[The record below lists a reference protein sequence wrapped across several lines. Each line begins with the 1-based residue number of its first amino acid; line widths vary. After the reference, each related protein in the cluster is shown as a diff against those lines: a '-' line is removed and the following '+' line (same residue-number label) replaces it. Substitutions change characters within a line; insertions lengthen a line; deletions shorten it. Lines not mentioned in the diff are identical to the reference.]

1 MIATLLLR
9 FLEPSDPLA
18 QMNSM
23 NSQIV
28 QYFEMLLGLVGVL
41 ILAYLTLRTGL
52 PWMFGMRNQA
62 KGPIDVVARYALEP
76 KKVLYLVKAG
86 SQVFLI
92 GTSESQIEYLTTV
105 GEDNA
110 TEILRDSSK
119 RSVEV
124 PQVHFRQ
131 LLHRFQKVGKND

>member
-1 MIATLLLR
+1 MATLLVRL
-9 FLEPSDPLA
+9 LDPADPLA

-28 QYFEMLLGLVGVL
+28 QYFEVLLGLIGVL
-41 ILAYLTLRTGL
+41 ILAYLTLRAGL
-52 PWMFGMRNQA
+52 PWIFGMRNQA

-86 SQVFLI
+86 TQVFLI

-110 TEILRDSSK
+110 TEILQSASK
-119 RSVEV
+119 AEV
-124 PQVHFRQ
+124 PRMEFRQ
-131 LLHRFQKVGKND
+131 LVHRFQRVAKND

>member
-1 MIATLLLR
+1 MATLLVR
-9 FLEPSDPLA
+9 FLDPSDPLA

-23 NSQIV
+23 NAQIV
-28 QYFEMLLGLVGVL
+28 QYLEVLLGLVGVL

-52 PWMFGMRNQA
+52 PWMFGVRNQP

-105 GEDNA
+105 AEDNA
-110 TEILRDSSK
+110 TDILRSANK
-119 RSVEV
+119 AEV
-124 PQVHFRQ
+124 PRIEFRQ
-131 LLHRFQKVGKND
+131 LVQRFHRVAKND